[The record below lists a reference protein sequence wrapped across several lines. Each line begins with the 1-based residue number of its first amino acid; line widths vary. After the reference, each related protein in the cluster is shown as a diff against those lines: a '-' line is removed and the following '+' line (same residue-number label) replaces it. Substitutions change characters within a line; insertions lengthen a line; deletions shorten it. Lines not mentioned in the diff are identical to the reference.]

1 MASPVAEK
9 RYVTT
14 ITEVVGGTTITETAT
29 IDPPGSFPT
38 GAALDKRYVT
48 TETIVFGTTTIIETV
63 TVDPFPTRR

>member
-1 MASPVAEK
+1 MFVYCGNEERFRS
-9 RYVTT
+9 RDY
-14 ITEVVGGTTITETAT
+14 IVGGTTITETAT

-63 TVDPFPTRR
+63 TVDVFPTRR